1 MQQYMTTPDTS
12 GTFGYIGEIR
22 QGPDGQL
29 YQLSQTVDGLGNL
42 GFSWLPIVGQALQQ
56 LSPLLSQGL
65 GEEVFDQPQLGEVR
79 IGADGQL
86 YQYTQTVDGLGNV
99 GLGFAPLIPI
109 LTKALPFVAQALPA
123 VASVVGNLFGG
134 RAPAPAAPVVPAV
147 PVAPVAPASGGVDL
161 SQLIPQITQAVAGL
175 LARSRRRRSVLSG
188 LAEEPDLYGFGEEPD
203 LYGFGEEPDLYGI
216 GLEPDDSLG
225 LTEDELGLG
234 DFYLGEDGGLYELQ
248 GLEEDLPEDLRGL
261 ELDPDESLGLTE
273 DEPFSG
279 MQGYLRKTPGSQLQG
294 YRTGHPS
301 ASPPFV
307 PSATPSELWKPLW

>member
-1 MQQYMTTPDTS
+1 MQQYMTSPDIA
-12 GTFGYIGEIR
+12 GTFGYVGEIR

-65 GEEVFDQPQLGEVR
+65 GEEMFDQPQLGEVR

-86 YQYTQTVDGLGNV
+86 YQYTQTVDGLGNI
-99 GLGFAPLIPI
+99 GFAWLPAIV
-109 LTKALPFVAQALPA
+109 KALPTVAQALPA
-123 VASVVGNLFGG
+123 VSSIVGSLFGG
-134 RAPAPAAPVVPAV
+134 RAPAAAAPAAPA
-147 PVAPVAPASGGVDL
+147 APVAPAGGGVDL

-175 LARSRRRRSVLSG
+175 LARSRRRRSALSG
-188 LAEEPDLYGFGEEPD
+188 LGEEPDLYGFGEEPD
-203 LYGFGEEPDLYGI
+203 LYGFGEEPDLYGL
-216 GLEPDDSLG
+216 GQEPDDSLG

-261 ELDPDESLGLTE
+261 ELYPDESLGLTD

-279 MQGYLRKTPGSQLQG
+279 MQGYLRETPGSQLQG

-307 PSATPSELWKPLW
+307 PTANPSELWKPLW